1 MIISAY
7 DAWLI
12 NVSGNLDI
20 LTFIFCIV
28 CGMSAPIIATFPGV
42 SDKTRKKYT
51 FIAIAIF
58 AISGL
63 IQVLIPKPVVVEKYI
78 IAKYSVPEV
87 MDKFDNYDAFYNQIG
102 LEIKKITNSRNERN

>member
-12 NVSGNLDI
+12 NVSRNLDI
-20 LTFIFCIV
+20 LTLIFCITS
-28 CGMSAPIIATFPGV
+28 GMSAPMIATIPNV

-63 IQVLIPKPVVVEKYI
+63 IQILIPKPVVVEKYI

-87 MDKFDNYDAFYNQIG
+87 MDKFDSYDAFYNQIG
-102 LEIKKITNSRNERN
+102 LEIKKITNNRNERN